1 MVMKF
6 LPPLSSAVRTNNTT
20 FLPASAP
27 SEQAAQLAVPLEGG
41 ANLTN
46 LTIAIVNDR
55 GKLDAADFDAIGQ
68 LENTIKHVPHVVLVR
83 PSGVSPNRQA
93 AQLFVLSNVPKLAD
107 HRDKVF
113 VDAVQS
119 AIDRQ
124 PLPPGL
130 HAYPA
135 GILASQVASQSSTT
149 HTSKRIQL
157 FAVLFIVVLLLIVF
171 RSVLAPLVT
180 LLPAFLVAQV
190 SGPLIAEASKV
201 GVPVSSI
208 TQFMLIVIV
217 LGAGTDYGLFL
228 VFRVRE
234 ELRRGHSSK
243 EAVSRALARV
253 GESITF
259 SAATVIGALA
269 SLALAS
275 FGIYRSLGIPLA
287 IGIGLMLLAGLT
299 LLPALLAILG
309 RAVFWPA
316 NVKPQAERIGV
327 WGRVAAWV
335 VRKPAPTLLVG
346 VVVFGGL
353 AIASIGNRP
362 AGFGNSLSAPSGSA
376 AATGNAILAHDFP
389 RVEANPANVLFV
401 FNRSVWDDPTVL
413 ATAQR
418 DLERSGE
425 FKSVFGPLDPI
436 GISIPPSDLT
446 TLFHTLGPPGALPV
460 AKLLE
465 VRIPV
470 KIYDAYRADAQ
481 LVSSRGHTV
490 QYETSLAAGPA
501 SSSAA
506 LNAVPKV
513 RAAIASV
520 AHRVGAIKYGLGGEA
535 AGAYDVSHTS
545 SEDLLHIV
553 PLVVVIIALLLILVL
568 RSLIAPLYLIASVV
582 ISYLAAL
589 GFSVVVFMYIL
600 GASGLTFILPFL
612 MFLFLLALGED
623 YNILVMTRIRE
634 ESHTY
639 DVAEAV
645 SRAVSRTGTTV
656 TSAGLILAGTF
667 TVLALAAGSGAGGSE
682 IRDIGFGLAIG
693 VLMDTFVVRSLL
705 VPSMVVLLGR
715 FSWWPSKLAKDIVL
729 SDPEITSEK
738 MVEQDAQLLS
748 N

>member
-1 MVMKF
+1 VIEF

-27 SEQAAQLAVPLEGG
+27 SEQAARLAAPLEGG

-46 LTIAIVNDR
+46 LTIAIVNDQ
-55 GKLDAADFDAIGQ
+55 GKLNTLDFDSVIR
-68 LENTIKHVPHVVLVR
+68 LENAIKHLPHVVMVR
-83 PSGVSPNRQA
+83 PSGVSPNRKA
-93 AQLFVLSNVPKLAD
+93 TQLFILSNVPKLAD
-107 HRDKVF
+107 HQDKAF
-113 VDAVQS
+113 VDSIQS
-119 AIDRQ
+119 VLDHLAF
-124 PLPPGL
+124 PPGL

-149 HTSKRIQL
+149 HTSKQIQL

-190 SGPLIAEASKV
+190 SGPLVAEASKA

-234 ELRRGHSSK
+234 ELRRGHLPK
-243 EAVSRALARV
+243 EAVSRALAKV

-259 SAATVIGALA
+259 SAATVIGALV

-275 FGIYRSLGIPLA
+275 FGIYRSLGVPLA
-287 IGIGLMLLAGLT
+287 IGVVLMLLAGVT

-309 RAVFWPA
+309 TAVFWPA
-316 NVKPQAERIGV
+316 NVHPQVERTGM

-335 VRKPAPTLLVG
+335 VSRPVPTLLVG
-346 VVVFGGL
+346 IVVFGSL
-353 AIASIGNRP
+353 AVASIGNRP
-362 AGFGNSLSAPSGSA
+362 AGFGNSLSAPSGSTA
-376 AATGNAILAHDFP
+376 AAGNAVLARYFP

-401 FNRSVWDDPTVL
+401 FDKPVWSDPTVL
-413 ATAQR
+413 AETQR
-418 DLERSGE
+418 HLESSGE
-425 FKSVFGPLDPI
+425 FKSVFGPLDPN
-436 GISIPPSDLT
+436 GVALPPSDFTL
-446 TLFHTLGPPGALPV
+446 LFHLLGPPALLPV
-460 AKLLE
+460 AEPSGLHVP
-465 VRIPV
+465 VRV
-470 KIYDAYRADAQ
+470 YDAYRADAQ
-481 LVSSRGHTV
+481 LVSSRGHTI

-513 RAAIASV
+513 RAAIALV
-520 AHRVGAIKYGLGGEA
+520 AHRVKAVRYGLGGEA

-589 GFSVVVFMYIL
+589 GLSVVVFMYIF

-634 ESHTY
+634 ESHSY
-639 DVAEAV
+639 NIEEAV
-645 SRAVSRTGTTV
+645 SRAVSRTGTTI

-667 TVLALAAGSGAGGSE
+667 AVLALAAGSGAGGGE
-682 IRDIGFGLAIG
+682 IRDVGFGLAIG
-693 VLMDTFVVRSLL
+693 VLMDTFLVRSLL
-705 VPSMVVLLGR
+705 VPSVVVLLGR
-715 FSWWPSKLAKDIVL
+715 FNWWPSKLAKDLVS
-729 SDPEITSEK
+729 SDSKVESEWSPEK
-738 MVEQDAQLLS
+738 GAQLS
-748 N
+748 SK